1 MFDFITFLLGV
12 LFGTFGP
19 AIVLA
24 LLIALPSSKEN
35 DHEQR

>member
-1 MFDFITFLLGV
+1 MIDLIVYLLGV

-24 LLIALPSSKEN
+24 LLTAITSSKEN

>member
-1 MFDFITFLLGV
+1 MFDLITFLLGM
-12 LFGTFGP
+12 LFSIFGP

-24 LLIALPSSKEN
+24 LLTAIPSSKEN

>member
-1 MFDFITFLLGV
+1 MIDSVIYLFGV

-24 LLIALPSSKEN
+24 LLTAITSSKEN